1 MKKLIDYLDARNV
14 ARTTNLAE
22 YKLLP
27 LAERSRRVW
36 FWATAWYK
44 LPQALPFN
52 RKEPSQWD
60 QCDIFLKKEF
70 PLQYIVRNLD
80 EYTPFKQFHRWK
92 YKFDME
98 TGHSIRCFFSPR
110 NGDLRKCIPRTY
122 KSEDEIIRDVL
133 ETIFLRFYLP
143 DKCENWKNFEISDS
157 KELNDANQ
165 KWAELAVQAD
175 GIHYWITEG
184 RTLQQNRIDAAW
196 EAVTLDNIEG
206 ETYLSKYAEVDIL
219 EKALDMRDTEVLN
232 WIVKNRHM
240 MDV

>member
-1 MKKLIDYLDARNV
+1 MKFKHLDHSKSAK
-14 ARTTNLAE
+14 TINLEE
-22 YKLLP
+22 YKKMP
-27 LAERSRRVW
+27 LTERSRRVW
-36 FWATAWYK
+36 FWPTAWYK
-44 LPQALPFN
+44 LPQGLPFS

-60 QCDIFLKKEF
+60 LCDNFLKKEF
-70 PLQYIVRNLD
+70 ALQYIVRNLD
-80 EYTPFKQFHRWK
+80 EYTPFKQFFQWK

-98 TGHSIRCFFSPR
+98 TGHTIRCFFRPR
-110 NGDLRKCIPRTY
+110 NSDLRACIPRTW
-122 KSEDEIIRDVL
+122 KSEDVIIRDVL

-143 DKCENWKNFEISDS
+143 HKCENWKNFEISDS

-184 RTLQQNRIDAAW
+184 RALQRNRIDAAW
-196 EAVTLDNIEG
+196 DKVSLDEVGG
-206 ETYLSKYAEVDIL
+206 ETYVFKYEEVDIL

-232 WIVKNRHM
+232 WIVKNRHV